1 MENSKENTL
10 ETSLET
16 SPETSPEKGTK
27 KNNWTEWLRIM
38 LLVFLAAVLLV
49 NRDKLQIQRDYP
61 FMTVSR
67 ASFSQSSDL
76 MVIDQGK
83 AAIELIEIKDGRNVL
98 KRTMHGE
105 TLDGFYNAQHVV
117 GSPDTGLYIADIG
130 YEANENGEMV
140 VHERVV
146 ELLNGSEW
154 RVVADASALMRDGII
169 GTAGSIYD
177 LQLYDGAVWYLW
189 HEGDALNLYRFS
201 PGGEPE
207 LMRSVP
213 CEDSLSGACVD
224 LSTGLIATAAHRGVV
239 SLLPEGAADWIE
251 LNKDGEHLM
260 CSDVAARAGEVYFTD
275 LYAGRVCRVTD
286 LDSGKPGMET
296 YFEGEGP
303 LYTLTLSEDA
313 RTMLVSDGM
322 AFYRVAAAQTEGE
335 AAEGAQTEGEPAE
348 AAEAAGPEAEYFS
361 DASVSW
367 FELSVLLWIC
377 LVIAALLLLYE
388 LRGVPRWIAAKLRE
402 ESGLRIFLVL
412 AATLIVSAFVIFSLM
427 SELFTREDESQTSN
441 AELFADLMISKI
453 DTKALAG
460 IEWEDDYASDD
471 YEAVRNVLDGMILTS
486 YHNNQYYYYILYG
499 LSENAIRYLVNSEDS
514 VFCGEPVSEYGS
526 DYYSEV
532 FDKGERFTLRTQ
544 DAYGNWVNTVAPVYG
559 KDGEVAAALEV
570 GMDLSYQTAQ
580 RRESALNIILSVICS
595 TVVVLMLLLEVLFL
609 LSFSDKKKAL
619 VAAGRRMDGPQRIPL
634 RTLIFCAF
642 LTDSMQE
649 PFIAIVCSQLY
660 QGFLPLP
667 QGVAVALPMSGQ
679 LMMMAIF
686 SAVGGR
692 FTGKYG
698 AKKTLA
704 AGFLL
709 QLCGFFFCFLTGTYI
724 GLLVGKL
731 MIGAGMGTIYVTC
744 NTVAATGRSEKAV
757 GAAFA
762 DVAAG
767 TISGLTIGTGLAS
780 VFLTLGSWRNI
791 YLVGGVI
798 LVSALVLTLYSGD
811 IRPRGKG
818 EDQAQAEEE
827 GSVFRFLI
835 NPRVI
840 GFFLF
845 VLMPFTV
852 ALAYREYFFPLF
864 SQEYGLTEIRIGQIF
879 LMCGLMVLYTG
890 PHLSAWMIERFGPAM
905 SVLLGCLVLGL
916 DMLVFVLWPTWI
928 SVLVGVVVLAVVT
941 SFALTCQYSFFEGLP
956 ESQDFGEGR
965 AMGVYSVFE
974 SLGQTLGPVLYG
986 AALALGYRNG
996 IGVIAGVMLITAL
1009 AFALLMGK
1017 NLKHTPQAEVAEEAA
1032 D

>member
-1 MENSKENTL
+1 MENNMENSMETGL
-10 ETSLET
+10 ETDAETGLET
-16 SPETSPEKGTK
+16 DAETGMEPAAENAVGKTAA
-27 KNNWTEWLRIM
+27 KNTWTEWLRIM
-38 LLVFLAAVLLV
+38 LLVFLAAVLFV

-67 ASFSQSSDL
+67 VSFSEGSDL

-83 AAIELIEIKDGRNVL
+83 AAIEFIENKDGRSVL

-105 TLDGFYNAQHVV
+105 TLEGFYNAQHVV
-117 GSPDTGLYIADIG
+117 GDPMTGLYVADIG
-130 YEANENGEMV
+130 YDSNENGEMIV
-140 VHERVV
+140 YERVV
-146 ELLNGSEW
+146 ELRNNKDW
-154 RVVADASALMRDGII
+154 RVVTEASALMREGTI
-169 GTAGSIYD
+169 GTGGSIYD

-189 HEGDALNLYRFS
+189 HQGDELNLYRFY

-213 CEDSLSGACVD
+213 CTDSLSGASID
-224 LSTGLIATAAHRGVV
+224 LTTGTIAVAAHRGALSVLREDAV
-239 SLLPEGAADWIE
+239 NWISLT
-251 LNKDGEHLM
+251 KDGEHLM
-260 CSDVAARAGEVYFTD
+260 CSDVAARAGQVYFTD
-275 LYAGRVCRVTD
+275 LYAGRICRATD
-286 LDSGKPGMET
+286 LDAGKPGMET

-303 LYTLTLSEDA
+303 LYALTLSEDA
-313 RTMLVSDGM
+313 QTMLVSDGM
-322 AFYRVAAAQTEGE
+322 AFYRISGE
-335 AAEGAQTEGEPAE
+335 
-348 AAEAAGPEAEYFS
+348 EAEYFS
-361 DASVSW
+361 EASVSW

-377 LVIAALLLLYE
+377 LVAAALLLLYE
-388 LRGVPRWIAAKLRE
+388 LRGLPRWLAAQLRE

-412 AATLIVSAFVIFSLM
+412 VATLVVSGFVIFSLM
-427 SELFTREDESQTSN
+427 SELFTQEDESQSNN

-453 DTKALAG
+453 DRDAISG
-460 IEWEDDYASDD
+460 IQWEDDYDSPD

-486 YHNNQYYYYILYG
+486 FHNNQYYYYILYG
-499 LSENAIRYLVNSEDS
+499 LSENAIRYLVNYEDS

-526 DYYSEV
+526 DYYSDV
-532 FDKGERFTLRTQ
+532 FDKGERFTIRTQ
-544 DAYGNWVNTVAPVYG
+544 DAYGNWVSTVAPVYG
-559 KDGEVAAALEV
+559 ADGSVAAALEV

-580 RRESALNIILSVICS
+580 RREAALNIILSVLCS

-619 VAAGRRMDGPQRIPL
+619 VEAGKRLDGPQRIPL

-660 QGFLPLP
+660 QDFLPLP
-667 QGVAVALPMSGQ
+667 QGVAAALPMSGQ

-686 SAVGGR
+686 SAIGGN

-704 AGFLL
+704 GGFLL

-731 MIGAGMGTIYVTC
+731 MIGAGMGIVYVTC

-811 IRPRGKG
+811 VHPHAKG
-818 EDQAQAEEE
+818 EKEEQVQE
-827 GSVFRFLI
+827 DGSVIRFLL
-835 NPRVI
+835 NRRVI
-840 GFFLF
+840 GFFLL
-845 VLMPFTV
+845 VLVPFTV
-852 ALAYREYFFPLF
+852 ALSYREYFFPLF
-864 SQEYGLTEIRIGQIF
+864 SQEYGLSEVRIGQIF
-879 LMCGLMVLYTG
+879 LLCGLMVLYTG
-890 PHLSAWMIERFGPAM
+890 PQLSAWMIQRFGPAM
-905 SVLLGCLVLGL
+905 SVLLGSVVLVL
-916 DMLVFVLWPTWI
+916 DMLLFVIWPTWI
-928 SVLVGVVVLAVVT
+928 SVLIGVVILALVT
-941 SFALTCQYSFFEGLP
+941 SFALTCQYSFFEGIP
-956 ESQDFGEGR
+956 ESQRFGEGR

-986 AALALGYRNG
+986 AALATGYRHG
-996 IGVIAGVMLITAL
+996 IGVLTGVMLVLTVL
-1009 AFALLMGK
+1009 FALLMGK
-1017 NLKHTPQAEVAEEAA
+1017 DLRRPAQLEEEP